1 MKITL
6 LLGFIFLNNVV
17 CTDANTVYICDSNTG
32 KRYHHTADCRGL
44 NNCQHKV
51 IKTTP
56 EIAKSK
62 GKTLCSWED

>member
-17 CTDANTVYICDSNTG
+17 CTDANTVYICDSGTG

-51 IKTTP
+51 IKTTL

-62 GKTLCSWED
+62 GKTLCGWED

>member
-17 CTDANTVYICDSNTG
+17 CTDANTVYLCDSSTG

-51 IKTTP
+51 IKTTL

-62 GKTLCSWED
+62 GKTPCRLED